1 MGELLERQLCLSW
14 LAGKAGTDA
23 GCVVA
28 GSHAAQRV
36 QGGEAA
42 GVPAALCHDEPAP
55 GPAAQLRLPGAL
67 LLRAAPG
74 PDQRGPGRSLAPCAA
89 APRVPSRMPCAVANG
104 SCCQNLLLLG
114 VEAASGLLAWGGPRS
129 KAFGARRGKDLTELS
144 DGCCH
149 TETAQCS

>member
-74 PDQRGPGRSLAPCAA
+74 PDQRGPGRSLAPRAA
-89 APRVPSRMPCAVANG
+89 APRVPSRMLPVPWQTGAAAKTCCCWAWKLPQVSCPGVAPG
-104 SCCQNLLLLG
+104 IK
-114 VEAASGLLAWGGPRS
+114 RS
-129 KAFGARRGKDLTELS
+129 VRGEE
-144 DGCCH
+144 
-149 TETAQCS
+149 ET